1 MKIRL
6 ENITKTF
13 KSTTAVNNI
22 SFTIEDGEMICLL
35 GPSGCGKSTTLSMVA
50 GLEQPT
56 EGEIYFD
63 DQPMSGVDAE
73 NRDIGMVFQNY
84 ALYPHMSVQDNIMF
98 PLKMRHVPKSERLER
113 MHAIA
118 DMLQIRELLH
128 RKPGQLSGGQQQ
140 RVAIARALI
149 KEPKILLLDEP
160 FSNLDARLR
169 IELRDD
175 IRALQQKLK
184 ITTIFVT
191 HDQEEAM
198 SISDRI
204 LLMKNGVLQQ
214 YSTPQEMYR
223 NPANLFVASFL
234 GNPPI
239 NKLDC
244 LVNNGKITV
253 PGTGGWNLDTIA
265 PVMCG
270 ESEQEAVLGIRPEDL
285 LVVEADE
292 HLTAEIVAL
301 QTLGKEVY
309 LKLQHGEHILTA
321 CLSWDHDY
329 QIGDI
334 LKLKIRKCYLFPA
347 SQKGGA

>member
-13 KSTTAVNNI
+13 KTTTAVNNI

-63 DQPMSGVDAE
+63 DQPMSGVEAE

-204 LLMKNGVLQQ
+204 LLMKNGFLQQ
-214 YSTPQEMYR
+214 YSTPQDMYR
-223 NPANLFVASFL
+223 NPANLFVARFL

-239 NKLDC
+239 NCLDC
-244 LVNNGKITV
+244 QVENGKITV
-253 PGTGGWNLDTIA
+253 PGTVGWNLDAVA
-265 PVMCG
+265 PTVCG
-270 ESEQEAVLGIRPEDL
+270 EAGKESVLGIRPEDL
-285 LVVEADE
+285 LVVEAGE
-292 HLTAEIVAL
+292 HLTAQITAM

-309 LKLQHGEHILTA
+309 LKLQHGAHIMTA

-329 QIGDI
+329 QIGDT
-334 LKLKIRKCYLFPA
+334 LKLKIRKCHLFPA
-347 SQKGGA
+347 SQKGGV

>member
-6 ENITKTF
+6 ENITKIF
-13 KSTTAVNNI
+13 KTTTAVDNI

-50 GLEQPT
+50 GLEKPT

-63 DQPMSGVDAE
+63 DKPMSGVEAE
-73 NRDIGMVFQNY
+73 DRDIGMVFQNY
-84 ALYPHMSVQDNIMF
+84 ALYPHMSVRDNIMF
-98 PLKMRHVPKSERLER
+98 PLKMRHVPKAERVAR
-113 MHAIA
+113 MTQVAE
-118 DMLQIRELLH
+118 MLQIKELLY

-244 LVNNGKITV
+244 TIDNETV
-253 PGTGGWNLDTIA
+253 TAG
-265 PVMCG
+265 
-270 ESEQEAVLGIRPEDL
+270 VLKSATRLPPKAML
-285 LVVEADE
+285 W
-292 HLTAEIVAL
+292 
-301 QTLGKEVY
+301 Q
-309 LKLQHGEHILTA
+309 
-321 CLSWDHDY
+321 
-329 QIGDI
+329 
-334 LKLKIRKCYLFPA
+334 R
-347 SQKGGA
+347 

>member
-13 KSTTAVNNI
+13 KTTTAVSNL

-63 DQPMSGVDAE
+63 DVPMSGVQAE

-84 ALYPHMSVQDNIMF
+84 ALYPHMSVQDNILF
-98 PLKMRHVPKSERLER
+98 PLKMHHVPKAQRRERLEK
-113 MHAIA
+113 ISN
-118 DMLQIRELLH
+118 MLQIQELLH

-223 NPANLFVASFL
+223 TPANLFVASFL

-239 NKLDC
+239 NKLPCTLRDGVIT
-244 LVNNGKITV
+244 LPGINGWK
-253 PGTGGWNLDTIA
+253 PDALE
-265 PVMCG
+265 PVFCG
-270 ESEQEAVLGIRPEDL
+270 EVQEQAVLGVRPEDI
-285 LVVEADE
+285 LVVTEGE
-292 HLTAEIVAL
+292 HLTAQVAAI

-309 LKLQHGEHILTA
+309 LRLLHGEHTLTA

-329 QIGDI
+329 SIGDT
-334 LKLKIRKCYLFPA
+334 LKLKLRKCYLFP
-347 SQKGGA
+347 SEGGL